1 MKRSM
6 LLIISIC
13 AVALLV
19 PGASWA
25 HGRAPVPLREGGELP
40 AGDAPAPTPQVQLG
54 GAITV
59 LQDGDV
65 HPYPTAAAPPI
76 GTVRPGDVV
85 RVTEYVGEWARI
97 AVEERAL
104 GGPVIPL
111 ADGWVETTV
120 LDAPAPSSPAVPSA
134 APPTPVPPLPAG
146 STTPG
151 DVLGPTASIPPQPTA
166 PATTAGG
173 TVTDAAVPLVRV
185 RALPAERSSA
195 TPSQPVIP
203 IPITVPICYDRNANK
218 FCDIDEGVAGLT
230 VYVTDSGGQILGQTL
245 TDATGVAQFTIRAP
259 ASAQLAISVPYFGA
273 SQSVPATNP
282 RTQPIRIAALTALP
296 ALVP

>member
-1 MKRSM
+1 M
-6 LLIISIC
+6 LLIIIIC
-13 AVALLV
+13 AVALLI
-19 PGASWA
+19 PAASWA
-25 HGRAPVPLREGGELP
+25 HGRAPVPLGEGGELP
-40 AGDAPAPTPQVQLG
+40 DGDAPSPTPQVQLD
-54 GAITV
+54 GAMTV
-59 LQDGDV
+59 LQDGEV
-65 HPYPTAAAPPI
+65 HPYPTADAPPI

-97 AVEERAL
+97 AVEERAF
-104 GGPVIPL
+104 GGPVVPL
-111 ADGWVETTV
+111 ADGWVEGTV
-120 LDAPAPSSPAVPSA
+120 LDAPAPSLPAIPSA
-134 APPTPVPPLPAG
+134 APTTPVPPLPAA

-151 DVLGPTASIPPQPTA
+151 DVLVPNASIPPQAPTQA
-166 PATTAGG
+166 PGTSG
-173 TVTDAAVPLVRV
+173 TVGGDPVPVVRV
-185 RALPAERSSA
+185 RALPAERSRT

-218 FCDIDEGVAGLT
+218 FCDVDEGVAGLT

-259 ASAQLAISVPYFGA
+259 ATAQLAISVPYFGA